1 MWKYKPL
8 TLVFEGEKTTD
19 YETGQESFTGRV
31 ESEAEGFI
39 VPVGAEDVAR
49 GFQEGSFACY
59 CRLPWKPTIGTC
71 QIMLNKEAYQITKVE
86 HWEDKGLYILELKKW
101 A

>member
-71 QIMLNKEAYQITKVE
+71 QIMLNKEVYQITKVE

>member
-39 VPVGAEDVAR
+39 VPAGAEDVAR

>member
-8 TLVFEGEKTTD
+8 TLVFEGEKITD
-19 YETGQESFTGRV
+19 FETGAESFTGRI

-39 VPVGAEDVAR
+39 VPVRSEDVAR
-49 GFQEGSFACY
+49 GFQLGSFACY

-71 QIMLNKEAYQITKVE
+71 QIVFQKEVYQIVRME
-86 HWEDKGLYILELKKW
+86 HWEDKGIFILELRK
-101 A
+101 

>member
-39 VPVGAEDVAR
+39 VPAGAEDVAR

-86 HWEDKGLYILELKKW
+86 HWEDKGLYVLELKKW